1 MPDLSNIPPMTTDQ
15 QDALIEQTRIVGE
28 APKMDA
34 NKAAEILKSLDPKK
48 IIEGSKDKIVEAQ
61 MASLAN
67 ERAARE
73 PLPGA
78 YVNAFNKEPLVVKTS
93 IGDITIRNMVLYD
106 INVFRLIDSPFY
118 KIIMGDSV
126 STPDTNKN
134 ALFSTEEEAI
144 ELIYQFTHP
153 VKEVYQLFKQGRE
166 AFKDT
171 VMEEVAF
178 KYNPIDAALLVEKI
192 MLHVFDVQMAKVNFE
207 ASPEVESGVGDD
219 NGKKKQ

>member
-1 MPDLSNIPPMTTDQ
+1 MNNENTDR
-15 QDALIEQTRIVGE
+15 QDALIENAARLGGS
-28 APKMDA
+28 PKMNVDEA
-34 NKAAEILKSLDPKK
+34 DTILKALDRKK
-48 IIEGSKDKIVEAQ
+48 IIAGSKDKMDSAIMES
-61 MASLAN
+61 MSN
-67 ERAARE
+67 ERASRE

-93 IGDITIRNMVLYD
+93 IGEVTIRNMVLYD

-126 STPDTNKN
+126 DNKN

-153 VKEVYQLFKQGRE
+153 VKEVYQLFKQGKE
-166 AFKDT
+166 VFKDK

-178 KYNPIDAALLVEKI
+178 KYNPIDAAILVEKI
-192 MLHVFDVQMAKVNFE
+192 MLHVFDVQMAKVGFE
-207 ASPEVESGVGDD
+207 APPETESVDD
-219 NGKKKQ
+219 TKKK

>member
-1 MPDLSNIPPMTTDQ
+1 
-15 QDALIEQTRIVGE
+15 VGE
-28 APKMDA
+28 APKMDKLEA
-34 NKAAEILKSLDPKK
+34 DKIMAALDPVK
-48 IIEGSKDKIVEAQ
+48 IISGSKDKIEEAQ

-67 ERAARE
+67 ERAIRE

-78 YVNAFNKEPLVVKTS
+78 YVNAFNKELLIVKTS
-93 IGDITIRNMVLYD
+93 IGDVTIRNMVLYD

-126 STPDTNKN
+126 STPDTNKS

-166 AFKDT
+166 AFKDK

-192 MLHVFDVQMAKVNFE
+192 MMHVFDVQMAKVNFE
-207 ASPEVESGVGDD
+207 APLETESGDD
-219 NGKKKQ
+219 TKKK